1 MSSVLASLSRIYALI
16 VRYLYLLKGSWPRVL
31 ELAYWP
37 TVQMILWGLINQFLA
52 DQSAWIA
59 RAAGLFIA
67 AVLLWDVLF
76 RAQLGVSVVF
86 LEEMWSRN
94 LGQLFVSPLRPWE
107 WVVALMAISL
117 LRTLIGVGTAA
128 GLAIVLYRYSIF
140 TMGLPLLAF
149 FVNLLV
155 MGWAIGLVVIALI
168 LRYGLGAEGLAWALI
183 FAIAPISGIYYPVSV
198 LPEWLQPIALSLPC
212 TWVFEGMRAVLIDRR
227 FLWDHFFWAI
237 GLNGLYILLGAG
249 VWIWAFR
256 IARRRNLLL
265 QLGE

>member
-1 MSSVLASLSRIYALI
+1 MSSIVASLSRIYALI
-16 VRYLYLLKGSWPRVL
+16 VRYLYLLQGSWPRVL

-155 MGWAIGLVVIALI
+155 MGWAIGLVVISLI

-212 TWVFEGMRAVLIDRR
+212 TWVFEGMRAVLIEHR
-227 FLWDHFFWAI
+227 FLWDYFFWAA
-237 GLNGLYILLGAG
+237 GLNGLYLLLGAG
-249 VWIWAFR
+249 VWAWAFYL
-256 IARRRNLLL
+256 ARQRNLLL